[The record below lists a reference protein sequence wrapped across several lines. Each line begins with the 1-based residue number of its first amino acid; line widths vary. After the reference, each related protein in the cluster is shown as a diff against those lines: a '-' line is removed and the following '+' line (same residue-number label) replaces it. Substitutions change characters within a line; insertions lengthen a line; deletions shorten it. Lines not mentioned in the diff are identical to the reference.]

1 MPTAGITYRWRPQPS
16 DSRFY
21 PITYLKRQPHG
32 YHESSPAAL
41 HVLTA
46 AAWFG
51 LGLRLGGQART
62 ALDAPG
68 EAALALS
75 RDVGR
80 TVNLMST
87 LILLTFLFSMMVLGL
102 GGGYAGQ
109 LQYHIASTLIVLLT
123 VVQLW
128 LIRPAWK
135 GLHRAL
141 ESGGDGARHARRL
154 AMATGIG
161 HLLWLV
167 ILVLMFWNRF
177 AAVW

>member
-1 MPTAGITYRWRPQPS
+1 MSFILQL
-16 DSRFY
+16 F
-21 PITYLKRQPHG
+21 IF
-32 YHESSPAAL
+32 L

-51 LGLRLGGQART
+51 LGLRLAGQART

-68 EAALALS
+68 EAGLALS
-75 RDVGR
+75 RDIGR
-80 TVNLMST
+80 TVNLMGT
-87 LILLTFLFSMMVLGL
+87 FILLTFLFSMLVLGL
-102 GGGYAGQ
+102 GGGYGGQ
-109 LQYHIASTLIVLLT
+109 LQYHVASMLIVLLT

-128 LIRPAWK
+128 LIRPASK
-135 GLHRAL
+135 GLHQAV
-141 ESGGDGARHARRL
+141 EGEGDGARFAKRL

-177 AAVW
+177 AAAW

>member
-1 MPTAGITYRWRPQPS
+1 MSFTLQLFI
-16 DSRFY
+16 F
-21 PITYLKRQPHG
+21 
-32 YHESSPAAL
+32 L

-51 LGLRLGGQART
+51 LGLRLAGQART
-62 ALDAPG
+62 VQDAPR

-75 RDVGR
+75 RDVGA
-80 TVNLMST
+80 TVNLMGT
-87 LILLTFLFSMMVLGL
+87 FILLTFLFSMLALGL

-109 LQYHIASTLIVLLT
+109 LQYHVASMLIVLLT

-128 LIRPAWK
+128 LIRPASK
-135 GLHRAL
+135 ALHRAV
-141 ESGGDGARHARRL
+141 ESGGDGGRHARRL
-154 AMATGIG
+154 AMATGMG

-177 AAVW
+177 APTL